1 MASGADKSTA
11 LVFLTANVIL
21 YFIIIVFSSWAVNHG
36 IEQSRYTASV
46 LSLPAHIF
54 PIYFPFGNMATG
66 FVVILSLIAGV
77 VGFTTS
83 IIGIYNVKQWNAPN
97 LHAAASSS
105 LVAWLLTL
113 LAMGVACNEISIGWI
128 ESNLRILETA
138 LILVSGSH
146 LFSTVAIHIG
156 VADVVASTT
165 PMII

>member
-1 MASGADKSTA
+1 MASGAGKSTA

-36 IEQSRYTASV
+36 IEQSRYTV
-46 LSLPAHIF
+46 IFSL
-54 PIYFPFGNMATG
+54 
-66 FVVILSLIAGV
+66 LAGV

-83 IIGIYNVKQWNAPN
+83 ITGIYNVKQWNAPN

-128 ESNLRILETA
+128 ESNLRILEIA
-138 LILVSGSH
+138 LIFVSVSH